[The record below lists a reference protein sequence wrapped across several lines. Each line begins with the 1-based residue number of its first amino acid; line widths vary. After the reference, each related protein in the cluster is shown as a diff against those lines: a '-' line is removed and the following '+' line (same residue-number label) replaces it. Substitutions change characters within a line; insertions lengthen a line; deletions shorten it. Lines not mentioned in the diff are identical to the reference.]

1 MSFDPAPEFPSYSV
15 VFTWK
20 SVGFSACDKVIQV
33 WVTMEN
39 ARGRR
44 LPSAAKH
51 LSKEA
56 NGRIKGGPPPSLEWL
71 KNFSDPRSLG

>member
-20 SVGFSACDKVIQV
+20 SVGLSACDKVIQV

-44 LPSAAKH
+44 RHSAAKH
-51 LSKEA
+51 PSMAQKV
-56 NGRIKGGPPPSLEWL
+56 NGKMQGWTSPRVRSVEELP
-71 KNFSDPRSLG
+71 DPR